1 MKTLQTKGAAM
12 EHTMLRRIII
22 GLTTGIAL
30 AFSVLGSVTPADA
43 QSGPMCD
50 RFGPGAAGLAGWGA
64 CPAAPNITVTTSNS
78 GSIAGASDYYLLL
91 TDLSGA
97 SAACSTDE
105 KYLGDW
111 VQKMG
116 GCGQFCFD
124 FKVFNSG
131 SPPGPITPSFTIWS
145 GTSHATF
152 VANFTVTANDPWRQ
166 HICAPVNLSAT
177 PPSGPQGHWVVTGNW
192 NSIITNVTMIQLPI
206 DFTSQPS
213 EVAGYDNLCMNPQ
226 ACPPPPPV
234 IDGCLKDS
242 KVTVTCNP
250 DGTYTLTL
258 SGSGFT
264 GTTITLTSQ
273 TAGVTVTPPQQPWAA
288 TTTWTINGASP
299 GQTVIL
305 TANATNVGGGSEPG
319 TDQCCSG
326 QITIVMPDC
335 PKPRVG
341 EVVVEKKVKNDTR
354 APASVIN
361 SLVFPIGLSCTAP
374 SNLNVSFGLNNG
386 GTHTENNVPYTSICT
401 VTESVSTL
409 PPVPKDVC
417 GEGSTAVWLPPVIT
431 VIPSATIGAPVTTFT
446 VVNELKCE
454 KVGSLIVTKQVIYDG
469 PITLPSQ
476 VYPVT
481 VNCDGTIT
489 HLNLVNGVPQTVNNI
504 SLPAS
509 CSVVEGPVP
518 TPPNICPPRT
528 TPMWTT
534 VYVPPSPIPVT
545 GLGAT
550 ELVKN
555 TLTCSPIHTNTCPPP
570 QVPNAAGV
578 CTCPPPLV
586 PILGAVCGCPPG
598 TVLRGKECVRPPKCD
613 PPLVVGPD
621 GACGCPEGTVQQGR
635 RCVAPPK
642 CTPPMVLGPDGKT
655 CRCPEGMTQQ
665 RGRCVAPPK
674 CTPPMVLGP
683 DGKTC
688 RCPEGMTQL
697 RGRCVTPPKCT
708 PPMTLGPDGKTC
720 RCPEGTTQ
728 RGNTCVRRITCTPP
742 AHPNSQGTACICP
755 DGMKAEGNGCVRV
768 PRDPVPSPRHPG
780 EPGPNP
786 RAPLR

>member
-1 MKTLQTKGAAM
+1 MKTLQTKAAVM
-12 EHTMLRRIII
+12 DRAMLRRVIA
-22 GLTTGIAL
+22 GLAL
-30 AFSVLGSVTPADA
+30 CVALSFLALVQSGSAGA

-78 GSIAGASDYYLLL
+78 GSIGGASDYYLLL

-97 SAACSTDE
+97 SAACSTNE

-111 VQKMG
+111 VKKMG

-177 PPSGPQGHWVVTGNW
+177 PPSGPQGHWVTTGNW

-288 TTTWTINGASP
+288 TTTWTITGATP
-299 GQTVIL
+299 GQTVVL
-305 TANATNVGGGSEPG
+305 TANATNAGGGTEPG

-335 PKPRVG
+335 PKQVG
-341 EVVVEKKVKNDTR
+341 EVIVEKKVKNDTR
-354 APASVIN
+354 ASASVIN

-386 GTHTENNVPYTSICT
+386 GTHTENNVPYTSVCT

-409 PPVPKDVC
+409 PAVPQDVC
-417 GEGSTAVWLPPVIT
+417 GEGSTAVWLPPVISVT
-431 VIPSATIGAPVTTFT
+431 PSATIGAPVTTFT

-469 PITLPSQ
+469 PIALPSQ
-476 VYPVT
+476 IYPVT
-481 VNCDGTIT
+481 VTCDGTIT
-489 HLNLVNGVPQTVNNI
+489 QLNLVNGVPQTVGNI
-504 SLPAS
+504 PLPGS

-534 VYVPPSPIPVT
+534 VYVPPSPIPIT

-555 TLTCSPIHTNTCPPP
+555 TLICSPVHTNTCPPP
-570 QVPNAAGV
+570 QVQNAAGACV
-578 CTCPPPLV
+578 CPPPLV
-586 PILGAVCGCPPG
+586 PTLGAICGCPPG
-598 TVLRGKECVRPPKCD
+598 TVLRGKECVRSIKCDPPLIPNAAGTACVCPEGMIRQGRRCIAPPKCD
-613 PPLVVGPD
+613 PP
-621 GACGCPEGTVQQGR
+621 
-635 RCVAPPK
+635 K
-642 CTPPMVLGPDGKT
+642 ILGPDGKT

-665 RGRCVAPPK
+665 G
-674 CTPPMVLGP
+674 
-683 DGKTC
+683 
-688 RCPEGMTQL
+688 
-697 RGRCVTPPKCT
+697 GRCVTVPKCRPPKVPSPDGQGCT
-708 PPMTLGPDGKTC
+708 CPTGMTPKGDTCVRQVTCQPPMILVQGPAGPHC
-720 RCPEGTTQ
+720 GCPPGTEQ
-728 RGNTCVRRITCTPP
+728 RGNTCVRSGGKP
-742 AHPNSQGTACICP
+742 
-755 DGMKAEGNGCVRV
+755 
-768 PRDPVPSPRHPG
+768 PG
-780 EPGPNP
+780 EPGPGTHEPGPGP
-786 RAPLR
+786 RQPGVR